1 LEWKYLEHNKVDR
14 NELQICTNSKKGT
27 GAKMAEKLNNF
38 EKFVR
43 KKFKFMSYSQP
54 KDLLMTGQMP
64 KTT

>member
-1 LEWKYLEHNKVDR
+1 
-14 NELQICTNSKKGT
+14 
-27 GAKMAEKLNNF
+27 MAEKLNNF
-38 EKFVR
+38 EKFER